1 MSNLAHSMALPSRP
15 APSLALA
22 ALMGLSLLAFPLA
35 AARADNSG
43 AQQPAPTA
51 SMRSDAAKEATGVR
65 PETVEQRIA
74 SLHTKLQIKPD
85 QEQKW
90 QAVARVMRENAAT
103 IEKLV
108 AAKRSAQVSENM
120 TALDD
125 LMTYQQFAE
134 AHVQGLRNLTAAFQ
148 ALYESMPNSQK
159 KVVDEAFQKY
169 NTAG

>member
-1 MSNLAHSMALPSRP
+1 MSTIAHSIALPSRP
-15 APSLALA
+15 ARPVALA

-35 AARADNSG
+35 AARADNSS

-74 SLHTKLQIKPD
+74 SLHAKLQITSD

-90 QAVARVMRENAAT
+90 QAVAQVMRENASA

-108 AAKRSAQVSENM
+108 AAKRSAQTSENM

-134 AHVQGLRNLTAAFQ
+134 THVQGLRNLTTAFQ
-148 ALYESMPNSQK
+148 ALYESMPSSQK

>member
-1 MSNLAHSMALPSRP
+1 
-15 APSLALA
+15 
-22 ALMGLSLLAFPLA
+22 
-35 AARADNSG
+35 
-43 AQQPAPTA
+43 
-51 SMRSDAAKEATGVR
+51 
-65 PETVEQRIA
+65 
-74 SLHTKLQIKPD
+74 
-85 QEQKW
+85 
-90 QAVARVMRENAAT
+90 MRENAAT

>member
-1 MSNLAHSMALPSRP
+1 MSNTAHAFALPLRP

-43 AQQPAPTA
+43 AQQPAPAAT
-51 SMRSDAAKEATGVR
+51 MRSDAAKEATGIR

-74 SLHTKLQIKPD
+74 SLHAKLQITPD
-85 QEQKW
+85 EEHTW
-90 QAVARVMRENAAT
+90 QAVAQVMRENAAT
-103 IEKLV
+103 VEKLV
-108 AAKRSAQVSENM
+108 AAKRSAQTSENM

-134 AHVQGLRNLTAAFQ
+134 AHVQGLRNLTTAFQ
-148 ALYESMPNSQK
+148 ALYESMPSSQK

-169 NTAG
+169 DTAG